1 MPQHEHDI
9 DRPSPLS
16 DPNAAASP
24 TFDLL
29 ADYLETRRRAIEVE
43 LASYDDPH
51 QAAGLLQEHE
61 IVVALFE
68 KLAGLIAMAAAVANL
83 TRH

>member
-1 MPQHEHDI
+1 MPS
-9 DRPSPLS
+9 PKTNLLSPLS

-29 ADYLETRRRAIEVE
+29 AEYFEMRRSAIEVE
-43 LASYDDPH
+43 LATYDNPRE
-51 QAAGLLQEHE
+51 ALGLLQEHE
-61 IVVALFE
+61 IVVALRAN
-68 KLAGLIAMAAAVANL
+68 LMGLIAMAAAVANL